1 VDVFPSDL
9 PGLGWSVTKAPE
21 FATRIQTSISGRELR
36 SLDMPLAVWTWTLTY
51 DFLRDGNNTAFG
63 GAQGLGA
70 GKQELRE
77 LMGFFARQQGSFNT
91 FLYND
96 PTDNTVTNQAIGAGD
111 GVNSTFQLSRILLS
125 PTFPGGLSSDPITQP
140 NQITGVFVAGVVAP
154 YTLNPYGQ
162 LRLVSVPPPGA
173 LVTATFTY
181 RWPVRFLA
189 DTYEFEN
196 FMLGLWT
203 LKKIQFKSVLL
214 P

>member
-1 VDVFPSDL
+1 MDVFPQDL

-21 FATRIQTSISGRELR
+21 FATRTQTSISGRELR
-36 SLDMPLAVWTWTLTY
+36 ALDMPYPVWTWTLTY
-51 DFLRDGNNTAFG
+51 EFLRDGNSTAFG
-63 GAQGLGA
+63 GAQGLGV

-77 LMGFFARQQGSFNT
+77 LMGFYCRQQGSFNT

-96 PTDNTVTNQAIGAGD
+96 TSDDSVTNQTIGAGD
-111 GVNSTFQLSRILLS
+111 GSTTLFQLSRTLS
-125 PTFPGGLSSDPITQP
+125 APAYGGLFTEPVTQP
-140 NQITGVFVAGVVAP
+140 NNIAAVYVGGTPVAYSLGA
-154 YTLNPYGQ
+154 YGQ
-162 LRLVSVPPPGA
+162 VNLAAAPASGA
-173 LVTATFTY
+173 LVAATFTY
-181 RWPVRFLA
+181 LWPVRFLA